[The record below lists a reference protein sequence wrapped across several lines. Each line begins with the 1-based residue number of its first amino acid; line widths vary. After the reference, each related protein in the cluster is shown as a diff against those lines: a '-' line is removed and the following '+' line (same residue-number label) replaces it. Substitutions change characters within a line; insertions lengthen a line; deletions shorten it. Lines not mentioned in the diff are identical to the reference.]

1 MKKIKQFI
9 DKIVRAGNPDPL
21 KSAQDHLRYLDE
33 EVGELSQGLNS
44 YLWSVIDTAHNK
56 ECLVETIDGVCDVAF
71 VAFNIGLQVLEG
83 AGYGDKA
90 IEILERCFEEVKDSN
105 LSKLEDGK
113 PVFREDGKVGKGK
126 DYFKPKIAEILF
138 EDDLEYVIERGI
150 SEYRE
155 GKTKKLDFSK
165 PIHEQLIDES
175 NR

>member
-9 DKIVRAGNPDPL
+9 DKIVRVGNPDPL

-44 YLWSVIDTAHNK
+44 YLWSVVDTAYNK

-71 VAFNIGLQVLEG
+71 VAFNIGLQVLED

-90 IEILERCFEEVKDSN
+90 VEILERCFEEVKDSN

-138 EDDLEYVIERGI
+138 GDDLESVIERGI
-150 SEYRE
+150 SEYKK

-165 PIHEQLIDES
+165 PIHEQLINES